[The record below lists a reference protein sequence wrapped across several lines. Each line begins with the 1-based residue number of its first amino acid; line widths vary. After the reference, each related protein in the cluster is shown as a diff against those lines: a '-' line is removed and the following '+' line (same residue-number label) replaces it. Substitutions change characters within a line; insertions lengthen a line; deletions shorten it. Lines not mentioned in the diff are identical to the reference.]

1 MQNDYDDYEDYES
14 PPFRWMSVGV
24 LLLAVVGFFSLAW
37 YAYYTGTK
45 DTDYQEV
52 ATIEADNEP
61 LKVAPEDPGG
71 QEYPHQE
78 KTIYEAPESKEPT
91 AEQAA
96 LMKQPEAPVIP
107 ADMPEKSTPKAEE
120 KVAAIIQKAVEE
132 NQAEAELEANPE
144 EGVVSEKEMVVEAK
158 PETKKAAEKATKPKA
173 VVKIEKSE
181 KPASSKPV
189 VTATPNPDHVLKPLP
204 DPFSKSE
211 AAKKEA
217 AKSAETAVADAG
229 VKEEAKKIEDKKLE
243 IAKPALK
250 PVAEGKAE
258 KAEAAKVEPVNV
270 EPAKPAESK
279 PDLEVVAD
287 TAKEETPAA
296 KAEAKPAAE
305 EKSADAPATA
315 EPKAEAAKAPQPK
328 TEAPA
333 GESGGGAHQL
343 QLGAFRSAQEAD
355 SNWARIGKANAEL
368 VKGRGHKV
376 VRSDLGEKGVY
387 YRLRMTGFESAAQ
400 AKALCE
406 QLKANNQSCFYT
418 AP

>member
-107 ADMPEKSTPKAEE
+107 ADMPEKSAPKAEE

-132 NQAEAELEANPE
+132 NQAEPE
-144 EGVVSEKEMVVEAK
+144 EDSEDSVVSEKDAVAEAK
-158 PETKKAAEKATKPKA
+158 PELKKTAEKATKPKA

-181 KPASSKPV
+181 KPASNKTV
-189 VTATPNPDHVLKPLP
+189 VTATPNPEHVLKPLP

-217 AKSAETAVADAG
+217 AKSAEAAVADAG
-229 VKEEAKKIEDKKLE
+229 VKEEAKKVEDKKLE

-287 TAKEETPAA
+287 TAKEEAPAA

-305 EKSADAPATA
+305 EKPADAPAPA
-315 EPKAEAAKAPQPK
+315 EPKAEAPKATQSK
-328 TEAPA
+328 TETPA
-333 GESGGGAHQL
+333 GESGGGVHQL
-343 QLGAFRSAQEAD
+343 QLGAFRSSQEAD
-355 SNWARIGKANAEL
+355 SNWVRISKANAGL